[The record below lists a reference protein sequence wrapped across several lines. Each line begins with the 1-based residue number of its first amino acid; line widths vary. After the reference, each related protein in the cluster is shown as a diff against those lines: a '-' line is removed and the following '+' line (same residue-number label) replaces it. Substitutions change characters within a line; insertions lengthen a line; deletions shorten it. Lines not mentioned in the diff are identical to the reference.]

1 MEVRLLNCRSKATKR
16 VRQAQADINQR
27 VQVPSVETGM
37 KRGIALGCDPL
48 KTSPYRVLRGLS
60 RGRLR
65 SVDRECAGR
74 NASCV
79 KGSSP
84 VKLLLPWWPS
94 ESYDREGSIGCRRMA
109 DTTGVIDH
117 GMYTRLMSEPG
128 RSLRSGVH
136 HRQDSLVGGQ
146 GLTAKSATS
155 ARGEVRSR
163 HSSEEVG

>member
-1 MEVRLLNCRSKATKR
+1 M
-16 VRQAQADINQR
+16 RQAQADINQR

-37 KRGIALGCDPL
+37 TRGIALGCDPL

-84 VKLLLPWWPS
+84 VNRPVLWWPS
-94 ESYDREGSIGCRRMA
+94 ESYDREGSIGCRQMA

-117 GMYTRLMSEPG
+117 GMYTRLMSELG
-128 RSLRSGVH
+128 RSLRGGAQ
-136 HRQDSLVGGQ
+136 HRQCSSADGQ
-146 GLTAKSATS
+146 GVTAKFVAS

-163 HSSEEVG
+163 RSSEEVG

>member
-1 MEVRLLNCRSKATKR
+1 MS
-16 VRQAQADINQR
+16 
-27 VQVPSVETGM
+27 
-37 KRGIALGCDPL
+37 CDPL
-48 KTSPYRVLRGLS
+48 RTSSYRVLRGLS

-84 VKLLLPWWPS
+84 VKLNVPWWPS
-94 ESYDREGSIGCRRMA
+94 ESTNREGNIGGQKTVG
-109 DTTGVIDH
+109 TTGVIDH
-117 GMYTRLMSEPG
+117 GLYTRLMSELG
-128 RSLRSGVH
+128 RSPRGGAQ
-136 HRQDSLVGGQ
+136 HRQCSLAVGRGE
-146 GLTAKSATS
+146 TAKSGVS

>member
-1 MEVRLLNCRSKATKR
+1 M
-16 VRQAQADINQR
+16 
-27 VQVPSVETGM
+27 
-37 KRGIALGCDPL
+37 GCDPL

-84 VKLLLPWWPS
+84 VKLNVPWWPS
-94 ESYDREGSIGCRRMA
+94 ESTNREGNIDCRKMVG
-109 DTTGVIDH
+109 TTGVIDH
-117 GMYTRLMSEPG
+117 GMYTRLMSELG
-128 RSLRSGVH
+128 SSLRGGAQ
-136 HRQDSLVGGQ
+136 HRQCSLAIGRGE
-146 GLTAKSATS
+146 TAKSGVS
-155 ARGEVRSR
+155 DRGEVRSR

>member
-1 MEVRLLNCRSKATKR
+1 M
-16 VRQAQADINQR
+16 
-27 VQVPSVETGM
+27 
-37 KRGIALGCDPL
+37 GCDPL

-94 ESYDREGSIGCRRMA
+94 ESTNREGNIEGHSTVG
-109 DTTGVIDH
+109 TTGVIDH
-117 GMYTRLMSEPG
+117 GMYTRLMSELG
-128 RSLRSGVH
+128 RSLRGGVH
-136 HRQDSLVGGQ
+136 LRQDSSVAGQ
-146 GLTAKSATS
+146 GLIAKPAAS
-155 ARGEVRSR
+155 ARREVRSR
-163 HSSEEVG
+163 HSSVEMG